1 MIPPSRRRTPVRRL
15 ARAASWLLAIGVGLA
30 ALLLLHAH
38 IQIRGLD
45 PELPSL
51 EAVRAQADV
60 ADLPIRVSYWNTA
73 SQVTPRKQVLE
84 AGLDPDPQTPYVM
97 SHAVFLLEWADRRA
111 LLVDAG
117 MDREQAQSFGRPIEW
132 VGGEPV
138 VPHGGIA
145 ERLGPALAGRPLA
158 IAFTHLH
165 TDHVGGIVSLCDV
178 LPVGTRV
185 RLFQTPAQMDLVNF
199 TTYPARATLDR
210 AGCLTR
216 ERLPDAPLAPL
227 PGFPGT
233 FAIRAA
239 GHTPGSQILGAWVRE
254 NSGVRGYL
262 FAGDAA
268 NAIDGVRRDV
278 PKPRTY
284 QLFVV
289 PESERRLTRVR
300 AFLRDAER
308 AGLVI
313 AIAHD
318 ERHLATTGIPVF
330 GD

>member
-1 MIPPSRRRTPVRRL
+1 MPPSRRTPLRRVVRG
-15 ARAASWLLAIGVGLA
+15 AIGLLALGVGLA
-30 ALLLLHAH
+30 ASLLLHAH
-38 IQIRGLD
+38 VQIRGLD

-51 EAVRAQADV
+51 AAVRAQADV

-84 AGLDPDPQTPYVM
+84 ASLDPDPRAPYVM
-97 SHAVFLLEWADRRA
+97 SHAVFVLEWADRRT

-117 MDREQAQSFGRPIEW
+117 MDREQAQAFGRPIEW
-132 VGGEPV
+132 LGGEPA

-145 ERLGPALAGRPLA
+145 ERLGAALAGRPRA

-165 TDHVGGIVSLCDV
+165 TDHVGGVVSLCGV
-178 LPVGTRV
+178 LPRDTHV

-199 TTYPARATLDR
+199 TTYPGRATLDR

-216 ERLPDAPLAPL
+216 ERLPDAPLALL
-227 PGFPGT
+227 PGLPGV

-239 GHTPGSQILGAWVRE
+239 GHTPGSQILGAFVRE
-254 NSGVRGYL
+254 SSGVRGYL

-268 NAIDGVRRDV
+268 NAIDGVRFDV
-278 PKPRTY
+278 PKPRAY

-300 AFLRDAER
+300 AFLREAEQ
-308 AGLVI
+308 AGLVV

>member
-1 MIPPSRRRTPVRRL
+1 MPASRRRAPMRRV
-15 ARAASWLLAIGVGLA
+15 ARAVTWLLAIGVGLV

-45 PELPSL
+45 PELPSI
-51 EAVRAQADV
+51 EAVRAQADA

-73 SQVTPRKQVLE
+73 SQRMPRQRVLE
-84 AGLDPDPQTPYVM
+84 ASLDPAPQALYVM
-97 SHAVFLLEWADRRA
+97 SHALFVLEWKDGRT

-117 MDREQAQSFGRPIEW
+117 MDRAQARSFGRLIEW
-132 VGGEPV
+132 VGGEPAV
-138 VPHGGIA
+138 SHGGIA

-165 TDHVGGIVSLCDV
+165 TDHVGGVVSLCRG
-178 LPVGTRV
+178 LPSQTHV

-199 TTYPARATLDR
+199 TTYPARAALDR
-210 AGCLTR
+210 ASCLTR
-216 ERLPDAPLAPL
+216 ERLPDVPLAPL

-239 GHTPGSQILGAWVRE
+239 GHTPGSQIVGAWVRE
-254 NSGVRGYL
+254 RAGVRGYL

-268 NAIDGVRRDV
+268 NAIDGVHFDV

-289 PESERRLTRVR
+289 PESERRLKRVR
-300 AFLRDAER
+300 AFLREAEQ

-313 AIAHD
+313 ALAHD
-318 ERHLATTGIPVF
+318 ERHLAATGIPVF

>member
-1 MIPPSRRRTPVRRL
+1 MPPSRRRTPVRCL
-15 ARAASWLLAIGVGLA
+15 ARVVSWLLAIGVGLA

-51 EAVRAQADV
+51 EAVLAQADV

-84 AGLDPDPQTPYVM
+84 ASLDPDPHAPYVM
-97 SHAVFLLEWADRRA
+97 SHAVFVLEWADRRA
-111 LLVDAG
+111 LLLDAG